1 MSISKIIKTDCMHS
15 SRFLTLNKH
24 ASCVQTSPSTVA
36 MGKGKAMTLNQLEQ
50 GHETTLCKI
59 LVWSLHVFFSSN
71 GTDRLKLHLL
81 SAYGQRFCNDLESI
95 FSIQGQCQITF
106 CKKKNKNCQEHIFS
120 SLDPDGLTPHPQSV
134 CWLGQVGTF
143 TNFWDQ
149 GSRSKICD
157 GKSFFVLVIDNLQ
170 NYKINHEESQNTC
183 MHGSECLVYTIFHLL
198 ALIS

>member
-1 MSISKIIKTDCMHS
+1 MSSYAYVYVWDITTFRENNKYIYVHPVEKKDYQLVLNSIWHFSIAYTQEFISYWIKKEHKMSISKIIKTDCMHS

-81 SAYGQRFCNDLESI
+81 SAYG
-95 FSIQGQCQITF
+95 
-106 CKKKNKNCQEHIFS
+106 
-120 SLDPDGLTPHPQSV
+120 
-134 CWLGQVGTF
+134 
-143 TNFWDQ
+143 
-149 GSRSKICD
+149 
-157 GKSFFVLVIDNLQ
+157 
-170 NYKINHEESQNTC
+170 
-183 MHGSECLVYTIFHLL
+183 
-198 ALIS
+198 